1 MANEITS
8 NCSLF
13 VRNGHLNS
21 SLSPGQMSID
31 QTAIGGPTPG
41 MVVIGT
47 TVEEVDFGELTVL
60 GVVQITNLNTTN
72 YVEFGPE
79 DSESYYGG
87 YLPCVRIEPGET
99 WQFRLVPG
107 VTYCAKANTASCKV
121 IFSAF
126 EN

>member
-1 MANEITS
+1 MAGEITR

-13 VRNGHLNS
+13 VRNAHLNS
-21 SLSPGQMSID
+21 SLSPGQVSID

-41 MVVIGT
+41 MAVIGT
-47 TVEEVDFGELTVL
+47 SVEEVDFGELTTL
-60 GVVQITNLNTTN
+60 GVVQITNLDATN

-79 DSESYYGG
+79 DSGGYYSG

-107 VTYCAKANTASCKV
+107 VTYCAKANVAACKV

>member
-1 MANEITS
+1 MANEIVSSCTLRVA
-8 NCSLF
+8 NGSLK
-13 VRNGHLNS
+13 S
-21 SLSPGQMSID
+21 TLSPGQVSID
-31 QTAIGGPTPG
+31 QTAIGGPSPG

-47 TVEEVDFGELTVL
+47 SVEEIDFGELTTL
-60 GVVQITNLNTTN
+60 GVVQITNLDAIN

-79 DSESYYGG
+79 DSGGYYSG

-107 VTYCAKANTASCKV
+107 VTYCAKANTAACKV
-121 IFSAF
+121 VFSAF